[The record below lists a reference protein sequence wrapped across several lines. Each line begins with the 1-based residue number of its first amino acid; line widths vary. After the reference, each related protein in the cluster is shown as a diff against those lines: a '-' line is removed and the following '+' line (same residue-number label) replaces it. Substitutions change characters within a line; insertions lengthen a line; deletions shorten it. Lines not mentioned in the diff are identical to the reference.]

1 MRSDLI
7 KKALKNKKES
17 RCTVLKDAYQPLN
30 NICTT
35 NAEHLLT
42 DHVSLPIL
50 EDEDHKGAIVEQLF
64 PKSFNGTVTILS
76 ERVIPVEKNAVNLY
90 PKIFIISG
98 EDSFTRID
106 NIYDTRPSYGRKI
119 NWFADDE
126 NKDPF
131 AIKLIDSIQID
142 CKRRN
147 IMTRFG
153 RFLWKKCRSMF

>member
-7 KKALKNKKES
+7 KKALKNKKEN

-30 NICTT
+30 NICTM

-50 EDEDHKGAIVEQLF
+50 EDKDHKGAIVEQLF
-64 PKSFNGTVTILS
+64 AKRFNEAVTTLS
-76 ERVIPVEKNAVNLY
+76 ERVIPVEKNTVNLY

-98 EDSFTRID
+98 KDSFTRID
-106 NIYDTRPSYGRKI
+106 NIYDTRPSHGRKI

-131 AIKLIDSIQID
+131 AIKLIDSTQID

-147 IMTRFG
+147 IIIRFG
-153 RFLWKKCRSMF
+153 QFLWKKCRSMF